1 MNGRADTMKVLLEVG
16 VDKDAQDKVRFACDN
31 LPIFWFNGCARSLIF
46 LLLAERQVSTFL
58 WFERYR

>member
-1 MNGRADTMKVLLEVG
+1 MKVLLEVG